1 MRWYKER
8 PEEGDLVVVTIT
20 DVDKNSAYAELD
32 EYEDVKGLIHI
43 SEVSRS
49 WVQDVSKELGE
60 GEKTV
65 AQVVEAD
72 DDPVDLSLKR
82 VNEKQKKDAMGRW
95 NREQKADKFVEALA
109 EKLGEDQEDLY
120 EDAVFPMQREFGSSF
135 KGFEIAVGEEERLKE
150 MFEEDVVEAIQEVSS
165 ENIDL
170 KQEKLEGEIEI
181 EFNQGDGIERIR
193 DVLEDMEDAIEVKY
207 ISAPKYSITAWGRN
221 SRLAKK
227 RMDEAVETIRER
239 VSEQDGE
246 FDFARA

>member
-1 MRWYKER
+1 MRWYKDR

-49 WVQDVSKELGE
+49 WVQDVSKEIDE

-95 NREQKADKFVEALA
+95 NREKKVDKFVEALA
-109 EKLGEDQEDLY
+109 DKIDEEVEDLY
-120 EDAVFPMQREFGSSF
+120 EKVVFPLQREFGSSF
-135 KGFEIAVGEEERLKE
+135 KGFEIAVGEEEKLKE
-150 MFEEDVVEAIQEVSS
+150 MFDDEVVDAIQEVSR

-170 KQEKLEGEIEI
+170 RQEKLEGELEI
-181 EFNQGDGIERIR
+181 EFHQGDGVERIKE
-193 DVLEDMEDAIEVKY
+193 VLGSLGDGVEVKY
-207 ISAPKYSITAWGRN
+207 VSAPNYSITAWGRN

-227 RMDEAVETIRER
+227 RMDEAVETIEER
-239 VSEQDGE
+239 VSKQDGD
-246 FDFARA
+246 FDFSKA